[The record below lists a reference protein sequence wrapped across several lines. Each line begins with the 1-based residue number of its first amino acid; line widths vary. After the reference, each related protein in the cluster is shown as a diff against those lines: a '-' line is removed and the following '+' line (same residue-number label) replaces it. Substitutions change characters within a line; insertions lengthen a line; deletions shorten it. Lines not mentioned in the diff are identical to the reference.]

1 MIVKDLEKGSEA
13 SPTDGDNAVANV
25 LLVDDDLKV
34 LAMLER
40 ALASTTIRVT
50 TVSTGTEALSLL
62 QVQTFD
68 VVVSDIQMPGIS
80 GLKLLR
86 AVREYDLD
94 LPIVLMTG
102 QPNLNGAA
110 MAVEYG
116 ALQYLIKPVSIEKLR
131 AIVARAV
138 GFGRIARLKRQCAT
152 EYGSGC
158 FYVGDRAGIEAKLD
172 RALQSLWMAY
182 QPIVC
187 ADGAVFAHEAFLRSD
202 EAMLPHPGAVLKA
215 AERLRRIP
223 DVGRA
228 VRDLVAADVGARP
241 DASLVFVNLHT
252 EDLLDP
258 LLYLPSAPLSRIA
271 HKIVLEL
278 TDRAPVDDVKDV
290 AVRIRRLRE
299 LGFRVAID
307 DLGAGQAGLA
317 TLSQLEPEF
326 VKLDISL
333 IRDIHRDS
341 TKQKIV
347 LSLIQVCHAMDKA
360 VIAEGVERE
369 EERSVLVAA
378 GCDFLQGFLFGRP
391 GPFLGAEARDLAARG
406 AA

>member
-1 MIVKDLEKGSEA
+1 MQVLADNVA
-13 SPTDGDNAVANV
+13 SV
-25 LLVDDDLKV
+25 LLVDDDPTILSM
-34 LAMLER
+34 LAR
-40 ALASTTIRVT
+40 ALESETIHVT
-50 TVSTGTEALSLL
+50 SVSTGAAALSLL
-62 QVQTFD
+62 GTERFD
-68 VVVSDIQMPGIS
+68 LVVSDIQMPGVS

-102 QPNLNGAA
+102 QPNLSGAA

-138 GFGRIARLKRQCAT
+138 SFGRIARLKRQCAN
-152 EYGSGC
+152 EFGSGS

-172 RALQSLWMAY
+172 RALRSLWMAY
-182 QPIVC
+182 QPIVR
-187 ADGAVFAHEAFLRSD
+187 ADGAVFAYEAFLRSE

-215 AERLRRIP
+215 AQRLRRIP

-228 VRDLVAADVGARP
+228 VRDLVAAGV
-241 DASLVFVNLHT
+241 DASADDTSAIFVNLHA

-271 HKIVLEL
+271 SRVVLEL
-278 TDRAPVDDVKDV
+278 TDREPIDDVKDV
-290 AVRIRRLRE
+290 AVRVRRLRE
-299 LGFRVAID
+299 LGFRIAID

-317 TLSQLEPEF
+317 NLSQLEPEF

-333 IRDIHRDS
+333 VRDIHRDP
-341 TKQKIV
+341 TKQSIV
-347 LSLIQVCHAMDKA
+347 LSLIRVCHAMDKTI
-360 VIAEGVERE
+360 VAEGVECE
-369 EERSVLVAA
+369 EERAVLVAA
-378 GCDFLQGFLFGRP
+378 GCDLLQGFLFGRP
-391 GPFLGAEARDLAARG
+391 GPFLGAEGSELTTRG

>member
-1 MIVKDLEKGSEA
+1 MSEKR
-13 SPTDGDNAVANV
+13 PNTDEQVANV
-25 LLVDDDLKV
+25 LLVDDDTRILN
-34 LAMLER
+34 MLER
-40 ALASTTIRVT
+40 ALSSASVRVT
-50 TVSTGTEALSLL
+50 SVSSGADALSRLA
-62 QVQTFD
+62 TDGFD
-68 VVVSDIQMPGIS
+68 AVVSDIQMPGIS

-102 QPNLNGAA
+102 QPNLAGAA
-110 MAVEYG
+110 TAVEYG
-116 ALQYLIKPVSIEKLR
+116 AFQYLIKPVAIDKLR
-131 AIVARAV
+131 TIVARAV
-138 GFGRIARLKRQCAT
+138 AFGRIARLKRQYAT
-152 EYGSGC
+152 EYGSGS

-172 RALQSLWMAY
+172 RALRSLWMAY
-182 QPIVC
+182 QPIVY
-187 ADGAVFAHEAFLRSD
+187 ADGRVFAREAFLRSD

-228 VRDLVAADVGARP
+228 VRDLVAAEVRGGA
-241 DASLVFVNLHT
+241 DEALVFVNLHF

-271 HKIVLEL
+271 KRVVLEL
-278 TDRAPVDDVKDV
+278 TDHAPVDDIKDV
-290 AVRIRRLRE
+290 AVRISRLRE
-299 LGFRVAID
+299 LGFRIAID

-326 VKLDISL
+326 VKIDISL
-333 IRDIHRDS
+333 VRDIDREPS
-341 TKQKIV
+341 KRAIV
-347 LSLIQVCHAMDKA
+347 SSLIQLCHGLGKA
-360 VIAEGVERE
+360 IIAEGVERE
-369 EERSVLVAA
+369 EQRVVLVDS

-391 GPFLGAEARDLAARG
+391 GPLSGADAGELATRG

>member
-1 MIVKDLEKGSEA
+1 MTES
-13 SPTDGDNAVANV
+13 SPPSDSNEVAKV
-25 LLVDDDLKV
+25 LVVDDDPKV
-34 LAMLER
+34 LSMLER
-40 ALASTTIRVT
+40 ALTSPTVRVT
-50 TVSTGTEALSLL
+50 TVSTGADALSLL
-62 QVQTFD
+62 GSEGFD
-68 VVVSDIQMPGIS
+68 AVVSDIQMPGIS

-102 QPNLNGAA
+102 QPNLSGAA
-110 MAVEYG
+110 IAVEYG
-116 ALQYLIKPVSIEKLR
+116 ALQYLIKPVAIDRLR

-138 GFGRIARLKRQCAT
+138 GYGRILRLKRQCAT
-152 EYGSGC
+152 EYGSGS

-172 RALQSLWMAY
+172 RALRSLWMAY
-182 QPIVC
+182 QPIVRR
-187 ADGAVFAHEAFLRSD
+187 DGGVFAHEAFLRSD

-228 VRDLVAADVGARP
+228 VRDLVAAEVSGSGDDG
-241 DASLVFVNLHT
+241 SLIFVNIHP

-258 LLYLPSAPLSRIA
+258 LLYLPSAPLSRTA
-271 HKIVLEL
+271 ARVVLEL
-278 TDRAPVDDVKDV
+278 TDREPVDDIKDV
-290 AVRIRRLRE
+290 AVRISRLRE
-299 LGFRVAID
+299 LGFRIAID

-333 IRDIHRDS
+333 IRDVHRDP
-341 TKQKIV
+341 TKRRIV
-347 LSLIQVCHAMDKA
+347 SSMVQLCHSMGKS

-369 EERSVLVAA
+369 LERAVLVDV
-378 GCDFLQGFLFGRP
+378 GCDLLQGFLFGRP
-391 GPFLGAEARDLAARG
+391 GPFLGADREALARG

>member
-1 MIVKDLEKGSEA
+1 MKEA
-13 SPTDGDNAVANV
+13 SPASESSEIAKV
-25 LLVDDDLKV
+25 LLVDDDPKV
-34 LAMLER
+34 LSMIER
-40 ALASTTIRVT
+40 ALTSASVRVT
-50 TVSTGTEALSLL
+50 TASTGADALTLL
-62 QVQTFD
+62 GSEGFD
-68 VVVSDIQMPGIS
+68 AVVSDIQMPGIS

-102 QPNLNGAA
+102 QPNLSGAA
-110 MAVEYG
+110 SAVEYG
-116 ALQYLIKPVSIEKLR
+116 AFQYLIKPVAIERLR

-138 GFGRIARLKRQCAT
+138 GFGKILRLKRQCAT
-152 EYGSGC
+152 EYGSGS

-182 QPIVC
+182 QPIVH
-187 ADGAVFAHEAFLRSD
+187 ADGATFAHEAFLRSD
-202 EAMLPHPGAVLKA
+202 EKMLPHPGAVLKA

-228 VRDLVAADVGARP
+228 VRDLVAAEVSANADVG
-241 DASLVFVNLHT
+241 SLIFVNLHP

-258 LLYLPSAPLSRIA
+258 LLYLPSAPLSRLA
-271 HKIVLEL
+271 GRVVLEL
-278 TDRAPVDDVKDV
+278 TDRAPLDDIKDV
-290 AVRIRRLRE
+290 AVRISRLRE
-299 LGFRVAID
+299 LGFRIAID

-333 IRDIHRDS
+333 IRDVHRDP
-341 TKQKIV
+341 TKRRIV
-347 LSLIQVCHAMDKA
+347 ASMAQVCHTMGKSI
-360 VIAEGVERE
+360 IAEGVERE
-369 EERSVLVAA
+369 DERAVLVDL
-378 GCDFLQGFLFGRP
+378 GCDLLQGFLFGRP
-391 GPFLGAEARDLAARG
+391 GPFLGADRELIARG

>member
-1 MIVKDLEKGSEA
+1 MQVSVLSEEMA
-13 SPTDGDNAVANV
+13 TV
-25 LLVDDDLKV
+25 LVVDDDAKV
-34 LAMLER
+34 LGMLER
-40 ALASTTIRVT
+40 ALTSVSLRVRS
-50 TVSTGTEALSLL
+50 VRTGAEALSLL
-62 QVQTFD
+62 SAETFD
-68 VVVSDIQMPGIS
+68 AVVSDIQMPGIS

-94 LPIVLMTG
+94 LPVVLMTG
-102 QPNLNGAA
+102 QPNLSGAA

-116 ALQYLIKPVSIEKLR
+116 AFQYLIKPVAIDKLR

-138 GFGRIARLKRQCAT
+138 GFGKIARLKRQCAA
-152 EYGSGC
+152 EYGSGK

-187 ADGAVFAHEAFLRSD
+187 ADGSLFAHEAFLRSH
-202 EAMLPHPGAVLKA
+202 EVMLPHPGAVLKA

-228 VRDLVAADVGARP
+228 VRDLVAADAR
-241 DASLVFVNLHT
+241 ASGDESLIFVNLHA

-258 LLYLPSAPLSRIA
+258 VLYLPSAPLSRIA
-271 HKIVLEL
+271 HRVVLEL
-278 TDRAPVDDVKDV
+278 TDRAPVADVKDV
-290 AVRIRRLRE
+290 AVRISRLRE

-307 DLGAGQAGLA
+307 DVGAGQAGLS

-326 VKLDISL
+326 VKIDMSL
-333 IRDIHRDS
+333 IRDVHCDR
-341 TKQKIV
+341 TKQRIV
-347 LSLIQVCHAMDKA
+347 SSLIQLCHGLGKA
-360 VIAEGVERE
+360 IIAEGVERE
-369 EERSVLVAA
+369 EERATLVDC

-391 GPFLGAEARDLAARG
+391 GPVMGAHGRELAARG

>member
-1 MIVKDLEKGSEA
+1 MVAQRMDMQGIATSEQI
-13 SPTDGDNAVANV
+13 ANV
-25 LLVDDDLKV
+25 LLVDDDTKISNL
-34 LAMLER
+34 LER
-40 ALASTTIRVT
+40 ALTSASVRVT
-50 TVSTGTEALSLL
+50 SVNSGADALSLL
-62 QVQTFD
+62 AREAFD
-68 VVVSDIQMPGIS
+68 AVVSDIQMPGIG

-94 LPIVLMTG
+94 LPVVLMTG

-110 MAVEYG
+110 TAVEYG
-116 ALQYLIKPVSIEKLR
+116 AFQYLIKPVAIDKLR
-131 AIVARAV
+131 AIVGRAV
-138 GFGRIARLKRQCAT
+138 AFGRIARLKRQCAS
-152 EYGSGC
+152 EYGSGS

-182 QPIVC
+182 QPIVR
-187 ADGAVFAHEAFLRSD
+187 ADGSVFAHEAFLRSD
-202 EAMLPHPGAVLKA
+202 ELMLPHPGAVLKA
-215 AERLRRIP
+215 AERLRRVP

-228 VRDLVAADVGARP
+228 VRDLVAAEAQSNADE
-241 DASLVFVNLHT
+241 SLIFVNLHA

-258 LLYLPSAPLSRIA
+258 VLYLPSAPLSRIA
-271 HKIVLEL
+271 NRVVLEL
-278 TDRAPVDDVKDV
+278 TDRAPVADVKDV
-290 AVRIRRLRE
+290 GVRIRRIRE

-326 VKLDISL
+326 VKIDLSL
-333 IRDIHRDS
+333 IRDIHRDGN
-341 TKQKIV
+341 KRGIV
-347 LSLIQVCHAMDKA
+347 SSLIQLCHGLGKA

-369 EERSVLVAA
+369 EERFVLVEA

-391 GPFLGAEARDLAARG
+391 EPLSRAHEKDLRARG

>member
-1 MIVKDLEKGSEA
+1 MQVLADNVA
-13 SPTDGDNAVANV
+13 SV
-25 LLVDDDLKV
+25 LLVDDDPKILS
-34 LAMLER
+34 MLER
-40 ALASTTIRVT
+40 ALASATIRVT
-50 TVSTGTEALSLL
+50 SVSTGAGALSLL
-62 QVQTFD
+62 GVERFD
-68 VVVSDIQMPGIS
+68 VVVSDIQMPGVS

-94 LPIVLMTG
+94 LPVVLMTG
-102 QPNLNGAA
+102 QPNLSGAA

-138 GFGRIARLKRQCAT
+138 SFGRIARLKRQCAN
-152 EYGSGC
+152 EYGSGS

-172 RALQSLWMAY
+172 RALRSLWMAY
-182 QPIVC
+182 QPIVR
-187 ADGAVFAHEAFLRSD
+187 ADGAVFAHEAFLRSE

-215 AERLRRIP
+215 AQLLRRIP

-228 VRDLVAADVGARP
+228 VRDLVAAEVN
-241 DASLVFVNLHT
+241 ASADDTSAIFVNLHA

-271 HKIVLEL
+271 SRVVLEL
-278 TDRAPVDDVKDV
+278 SDREPIDDVKDV
-290 AVRIRRLRE
+290 AVRVRRLRD
-299 LGFRVAID
+299 LGFRIAID

-317 TLSQLEPEF
+317 NLSQLEPEF

-333 IRDIHRDS
+333 VRDIHRDP

-347 LSLIQVCHAMDKA
+347 RSLIEVCHAMDKA
-360 VIAEGVERE
+360 IVAEGVERE
-369 EERSVLVAA
+369 EERAVLVAA
-378 GCDFLQGFLFGRP
+378 GCDLLQGFLFGRP
-391 GPFLGAEARDLAARG
+391 GPFLGVEGRDLTTRG

>member
-1 MIVKDLEKGSEA
+1 MQA
-13 SPTDGDNAVANV
+13 TAAGDELANV
-25 LLVDDDLKV
+25 LLVDDDVTV
-34 LAMLER
+34 LGMLER
-40 ALASTTIRVT
+40 ALTSASVRVFS
-50 TVSTGTEALSLL
+50 VRTGAEALELL
-62 QVQTFD
+62 SGRAFD
-68 VVVSDIQMPGIS
+68 AVVSDIQMPGIS

-102 QPNLNGAA
+102 QPNLSGAA

-116 ALQYLIKPVSIEKLR
+116 AFQYLIKPVAIDKLR

-138 GFGRIARLKRQCAT
+138 GFGRIARLKRECAN
-152 EYGSGC
+152 EYGSGA

-172 RALQSLWMAY
+172 RALRSLWMAY
-182 QPIVC
+182 QPIVR
-187 ADGAVFAHEAFLRSD
+187 ADGLLFAHEAFLRC
-202 EAMLPHPGAVLKA
+202 EEQMLPHPGAVLKA

-228 VRDLVAADVGARP
+228 VRDLVAADFRANLEQ
-241 DASLVFVNLHT
+241 SLIFVNLHP

-271 HKIVLEL
+271 KRVVLEL
-278 TDRAPVDDVKDV
+278 TDRAPVEDMKDV
-290 AVRIRRLRE
+290 AVRITRLKE

-317 TLSQLEPEF
+317 MLSQLEPEF
-326 VKLDISL
+326 VKLDISM
-333 IRDIHRDS
+333 IRDIHRDA
-341 TKQKIV
+341 TKRTIV
-347 LSLIQVCHAMDKA
+347 SSLIRLCHGLGKE

-369 EERSVLVAA
+369 EEKLVLVEE
-378 GCDFLQGFLFGRP
+378 GCDLLQGFLFGRP
-391 GPFLGAEARDLAARG
+391 GPSSGRHEGDMTERG